1 MMEVVKQH
9 NYLFHL
15 DVCFL
20 GRDPYFTLPFVC
32 GNLPCGFD
40 LELAEVSPSTTAA
53 ALKSDIVLP
62 YTENFQQTH
71 YLHIG
76 TSFARAKRRNGI
88 VLKLGSFYGR
98 RA

>member
-1 MMEVVKQH
+1 MMEVVKKH

-20 GRDPYFTLPFVC
+20 GRDPYFTLPVVC
-32 GNLPCGFD
+32 GNLPCSFD

-62 YTENFQQTH
+62 YTENVQQTGCFWFQVTP
-71 YLHIG
+71 YE
-76 TSFARAKRRNGI
+76 N
-88 VLKLGSFYGR
+88 
-98 RA
+98 